1 MDIDELP
8 GHCPKPD
15 LFPKKVMVS
24 VWWRVLNAEPVMRLL
39 GSDLKAINEKIN
51 KEKQELKLLLIFIR
65 KESLNFNSKTDLDK
79 KTN

>member
-1 MDIDELP
+1 
-8 GHCPKPD
+8 
-15 LFPKKVMVS
+15 
-24 VWWRVLNAEPVMRLL
+24 MRLL
-39 GSDLKAINEKIN
+39 GSDLKEINEKIN